1 MAAYFE
7 TVINSSLP
15 MVSNDKDAITS
26 TTGIISFTCPPETW
40 YILPDRYVIEQAYAS
55 ASWRISLGNLYNAE
69 IVPIS
74 LAYTKILSQAQSQL
88 GERSR
93 ASQYLWA
100 LRTRNLQTVRAHLVR
115 ATQILSPIFVRLKT
129 QLKDS
134 EAYAGSTF
142 AAWLVH
148 QQHDASDEHLTKL
161 MLSFNHAFTL
171 TTLPVTQQLVHELA
185 VRPAFVDAIR
195 READTV
201 LGERVSDFTR
211 SALREMTI
219 LDSFCKETH
228 RLHPGSSSK
237 SSQRD
242 VVDCT

>member
-1 MAAYFE
+1 M
-7 TVINSSLP
+7 
-15 MVSNDKDAITS
+15 
-26 TTGIISFTCPPETW
+26 
-40 YILPDRYVIEQAYAS
+40 
-55 ASWRISLGNLYNAE
+55 
-69 IVPIS
+69 PIS
-74 LAYTKILSQAQSQL
+74 LAYTTSLSQAHSQL

-93 ASQYLWA
+93 AGGYLWA
-100 LRTRNLQTVRAHLVR
+100 LRTRDLQTVRAHLVR
-115 ATQILSPIFVRLKT
+115 ATKMLSPTFVRLRT

-134 EAYAGSTF
+134 EAHAGSSV

-148 QQHDASDEHLTKL
+148 QYYHASDEHLTKL

-201 LGERVSDFTR
+201 LGQRVPDFTR
-211 SALREMTI
+211 GALRELTI

-242 VVDCT
+242 VVDYT